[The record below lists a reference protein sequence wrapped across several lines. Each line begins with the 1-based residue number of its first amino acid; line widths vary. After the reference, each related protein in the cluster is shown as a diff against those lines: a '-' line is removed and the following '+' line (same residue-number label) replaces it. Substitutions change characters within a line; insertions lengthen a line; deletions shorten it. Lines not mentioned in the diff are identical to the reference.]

1 MVDFKSIETFLWVV
15 TLGSFRGAAQRLTLP
30 SPPSRS
36 GSPSSNAKWGEAV
49 EPRSPRG
56 SPTPSGRQL
65 MVYAEKLIGLRSEMM
80 ADVGDRSAMRG
91 VMRLGVAETIVHTWL
106 SRLIKSVNTA
116 YPNLSLEIEV
126 DITPNLSARLLAQ
139 EIELA
144 FVLGPLSASSV
155 RNRSAVRL
163 SDRLSGQPRTR
174 PRRGSLTVHDLAKF
188 PIITFPRKTQPYE
201 IVRSLFN
208 RPDLPPI
215 RLHASAS
222 LATVIHMAIEGL
234 GIAVIPTAIVENELA
249 ARAVAT
255 ALDRSE
261 NLAADVFGELA
272 GIPRYDRGRARRRSR
287 RPKSRGR
294 APRLTCR
301 RRRVIEKQPPYPKVW
316 EQPHEPHRVQS
327 ADTIPPG
334 SGTRFTKPRNS
345 APHPRAECGG

>member
-15 TLGSFRGAAQRLTLP
+15 TLGSFRGAAQRLNTTQPAISQRIAQLE
-30 SPPSRS
+30 REM
-36 GSPSSNAKWGEAV
+36 GVKLLNRDHRVA
-49 EPRSPRG
+49 
-56 SPTPSGRQL
+56 SPTTSGRQL

-80 ADVGDRSAMRG
+80 AAVGDRSAMRG

-144 FVLGPLSASSV
+144 FVLGPLSVSSV
-155 RNRSAVRL
+155 RNRPLCDYPIGFLASPSL
-163 SDRLSGQPRTR
+163 GLGNGP
-174 PRRGSLTVHDLAKF
+174 LTVHDLAKF

-249 ARAVAT
+249 DGRLQLLSTDLKISPLTFSASWLASPDTVAVELVADLASKIAQSS
-255 ALDRSE
+255 ALVD
-261 NLAADVFGELA
+261 APPLA
-272 GIPRYDRGRARRRSR
+272 G
-287 RPKSRGR
+287 
-294 APRLTCR
+294 
-301 RRRVIEKQPPYPKVW
+301 
-316 EQPHEPHRVQS
+316 H
-327 ADTIPPG
+327 
-334 SGTRFTKPRNS
+334 
-345 APHPRAECGG
+345 

>member
-15 TLGSFRGAAQRLTLP
+15 TLGSFRGAAQRLNTTQPAISQRIAQLE
-30 SPPSRS
+30 REM
-36 GSPSSNAKWGEAV
+36 GVKLLNRDHRVA
-49 EPRSPRG
+49 
-56 SPTPSGRQL
+56 SPTTSGRQL

-80 ADVGDRSAMRG
+80 AAVGDRSAMRG

-144 FVLGPLSASSV
+144 FVLGPLSISSV
-155 RNRSAVRL
+155 RNRPLCDYPIGFLASPSL
-163 SDRLSGQPRTR
+163 GLGNGP
-174 PRRGSLTVHDLAKF
+174 LTVHDLAKF

-208 RPDLPPI
+208 RPELPPI

-249 ARAVAT
+249 DGRLQLLSTNLKISPLTFSASWLASPDTVAVE
-255 ALDRSE
+255 LV
-261 NLAADVFGELA
+261 ADLA
-272 GIPRYDRGRARRRSR
+272 GKIAQSSASVD
-287 RPKSRGR
+287 
-294 APRLTCR
+294 APPLAG
-301 RRRVIEKQPPYPKVW
+301 
-316 EQPHEPHRVQS
+316 H
-327 ADTIPPG
+327 
-334 SGTRFTKPRNS
+334 
-345 APHPRAECGG
+345 

>member
-15 TLGSFRGAAQRLTLP
+15 TLGSFRGAAQRLNTTQPAISQRIAQLEREMGVKLL
-30 SPPSRS
+30 SREHRM
-36 GSPSSNAKWGEAV
+36 A
-49 EPRSPRG
+49 

-80 ADVGDRSAMRG
+80 AEVGDRSATRG

-106 SRLIKSVNTA
+106 PRLIKSVNAA

-144 FVLGPLSASSV
+144 FVVGPLSAAGM
-155 RNRSAVRL
+155 RNRVLCDYPIGFLASPAL
-163 SDRLSGQPRTR
+163 GLGDAP
-174 PRRGSLTVHDLAKF
+174 LTVHDLAKF

-234 GIAVIPTAIVENELA
+234 GIAVIPTAIIENELA
-249 ARAVAT
+249 DGRLQLLSTDLKISPLTFSASWLASPDTVAVE
-255 ALDRSE
+255 LV
-261 NLAADVFGELA
+261 ADLA
-272 GIPRYDRGRARRRSR
+272 GKIAVE
-287 RPKSRGR
+287 
-294 APRLTCR
+294 RL
-301 RRRVIEKQPPYPKVW
+301 
-316 EQPHEPHRVQS
+316 
-327 ADTIPPG
+327 G
-334 SGTRFTKPRNS
+334 
-345 APHPRAECGG
+345 

>member
-15 TLGSFRGAAQRLTLP
+15 TLGSFRGAAQRLNTTQPAISQRIAQLE
-30 SPPSRS
+30 REM
-36 GSPSSNAKWGEAV
+36 GVKLLNRDHRVA
-49 EPRSPRG
+49 
-56 SPTPSGRQL
+56 SPTTSGRQL

-80 ADVGDRSAMRG
+80 AAVGDRSAMRG

-144 FVLGPLSASSV
+144 FVLGPLSISSV
-155 RNRSAVRL
+155 RNRPLCDYPIGFLASPSL
-163 SDRLSGQPRTR
+163 GLGNGP
-174 PRRGSLTVHDLAKF
+174 LTVHDLAKF

-249 ARAVAT
+249 DGRLQLLSTDLKISPLTFSASWLASPDTVAVE
-255 ALDRSE
+255 LI
-261 NLAADVFGELA
+261 ADLA
-272 GIPRYDRGRARRRSR
+272 GKIAQSRALVD
-287 RPKSRGR
+287 
-294 APRLTCR
+294 APPLAG
-301 RRRVIEKQPPYPKVW
+301 
-316 EQPHEPHRVQS
+316 H
-327 ADTIPPG
+327 
-334 SGTRFTKPRNS
+334 
-345 APHPRAECGG
+345 

>member
-15 TLGSFRGAAQRLTLP
+15 TLGSFRGAAQRLNTTQPAISQRIAQLEREMGVKLL
-30 SPPSRS
+30 SREHRM
-36 GSPSSNAKWGEAV
+36 A
-49 EPRSPRG
+49 

-80 ADVGDRSAMRG
+80 AEVGDRSATRG

-144 FVLGPLSASSV
+144 FVLGPLSAAGVCNHVLCDYPIGFLASP
-155 RNRSAVRL
+155 AL
-163 SDRLSGQPRTR
+163 GLGDGP
-174 PRRGSLTVHDLAKF
+174 LTVDDLAKF

-249 ARAVAT
+249 DGRLQLLSTDLKISPLTFSASWLASPDTVAVE
-255 ALDRSE
+255 LV
-261 NLAADVFGELA
+261 ADLA
-272 GIPRYDRGRARRRSR
+272 GKIAQSSALVDAPPLAR
-287 RPKSRGR
+287 
-294 APRLTCR
+294 
-301 RRRVIEKQPPYPKVW
+301 
-316 EQPHEPHRVQS
+316 H
-327 ADTIPPG
+327 
-334 SGTRFTKPRNS
+334 
-345 APHPRAECGG
+345 

>member
-1 MVDFKSIETFLWVV
+1 MVDFKSLETFLWVV
-15 TLGSFRGAAQRLTLP
+15 TLGSFRAAGDKLNTTQPAISQRIAQLEREVGVKLLN
-30 SPPSRS
+30 RDHRV
-36 GSPSSNAKWGEAV
+36 A
-49 EPRSPRG
+49 

-65 MVYAEKLIGLRSEMM
+65 MVYAEKLIGLRAEMM
-80 ADVGDRSAMRG
+80 AAVSDRSAMRG

-106 SRLIKSVNTA
+106 SRLIKSVNDA

-144 FVLGPLSASSV
+144 FMLGPLSGSNVHNRELCDYPIGFLASPS
-155 RNRSAVRL
+155 L
-163 SDRLSGQPRTR
+163 GLGDGP
-174 PRRGSLTVHDLAKF
+174 LTVRDLATF

-249 ARAVAT
+249 DGQLQLLSTDLKITPLTFSASWLASPDTAAVE
-255 ALDRSE
+255 LV
-261 NLAADVFGELA
+261 ADLA
-272 GIPRYDRGRARRRSR
+272 GQIAHASGLVDAPPPAR
-287 RPKSRGR
+287 
-294 APRLTCR
+294 
-301 RRRVIEKQPPYPKVW
+301 
-316 EQPHEPHRVQS
+316 H
-327 ADTIPPG
+327 
-334 SGTRFTKPRNS
+334 
-345 APHPRAECGG
+345 

>member
-15 TLGSFRGAAQRLTLP
+15 TLGSFRGAAQRLNTTQPAISQRIAQLEREMGVKLL
-30 SPPSRS
+30 SREHRM
-36 GSPSSNAKWGEAV
+36 A
-49 EPRSPRG
+49 

-80 ADVGDRSAMRG
+80 AEVGDRSATRG

-106 SRLIKSVNTA
+106 PRLIKSVNTA

-144 FVLGPLSASSV
+144 FVVGPLSAAGM
-155 RNRSAVRL
+155 RNRILCDYPIGFLASPAL
-163 SDRLSGQPRTR
+163 GLGNAP
-174 PRRGSLTVHDLAKF
+174 LTVHDLAKL

-208 RPDLPPI
+208 RPNLPPI

-249 ARAVAT
+249 DGRLQLLSTDLKISPLTFSASWLASPDTVAVE
-255 ALDRSE
+255 LV
-261 NLAADVFGELA
+261 ADLA
-272 GIPRYDRGRARRRSR
+272 GKIAQSSALVDAPALAR
-287 RPKSRGR
+287 
-294 APRLTCR
+294 
-301 RRRVIEKQPPYPKVW
+301 
-316 EQPHEPHRVQS
+316 H
-327 ADTIPPG
+327 
-334 SGTRFTKPRNS
+334 
-345 APHPRAECGG
+345 

>member
-15 TLGSFRGAAQRLTLP
+15 TLGSFRGAAQRLNTTQPAISQRIAQLE
-30 SPPSRS
+30 REM
-36 GSPSSNAKWGEAV
+36 GVKLLNRDHRVA
-49 EPRSPRG
+49 
-56 SPTPSGRQL
+56 SPTTSGRQL

-80 ADVGDRSAMRG
+80 AAVGDRSAMRG

-106 SRLIKSVNTA
+106 SHLIKTVNTA

-144 FVLGPLSASSV
+144 FVLGPLSVSSV
-155 RNRSAVRL
+155 RNRPLCDYPIGFLASPSL
-163 SDRLSGQPRTR
+163 GLGNGP
-174 PRRGSLTVHDLAKF
+174 LTVHDLAKF

-249 ARAVAT
+249 DGRLQLLSTDLKISPLTFSASWLASPDTVAVE
-255 ALDRSE
+255 LV
-261 NLAADVFGELA
+261 ADLA
-272 GIPRYDRGRARRRSR
+272 GKIAQSSALVD
-287 RPKSRGR
+287 
-294 APRLTCR
+294 APPLAG
-301 RRRVIEKQPPYPKVW
+301 
-316 EQPHEPHRVQS
+316 H
-327 ADTIPPG
+327 
-334 SGTRFTKPRNS
+334 
-345 APHPRAECGG
+345 